1 MKERAKDIIDRVEM
15 FGKDLV
21 QSNPSRCNMLYNLD
35 PSVNVA

>member
-21 QSNPSRCNMLYNLD
+21 QRNSSPCNMPYNLD